1 MEIKKQMQM
10 EANYQREREL
20 ALLNATSKV
29 SDSLCRIYFLDG
41 SFKTVYYDETVTA
54 RDITAKICFSVQI
67 ALFEVERDLRDPT
80 QFVLIPADEC
90 IGDIIGTFYGPL
102 SLRSHFDLT

>member
-1 MEIKKQMQM
+1 MVAVECFSTLEIKKQIQM

-54 RDITAKICFSVQI
+54 QDITAKVGRGGKEGMCGV
-67 ALFEVERDLRDPT
+67 
-80 QFVLIPADEC
+80 
-90 IGDIIGTFYGPL
+90 
-102 SLRSHFDLT
+102 SL